1 MSSQAL
7 ALIKRSLKS
16 IARQLRLPFL
26 YLSVSSACN
35 ECRRAETER
44 GEMRSRSEQDICEW
58 KGPRFVGEGAIRKWL
73 HRDQGTLS
81 LIVYSCFIL
90 KLYSDNVRF
99 QTSKQRCSSCSLLN
113 EIEPLSYS
121 ANMSRA

>member
-81 LIVYSCFIL
+81 LIVYSCADFA
-90 KLYSDNVRF
+90 
-99 QTSKQRCSSCSLLN
+99 LL
-113 EIEPLSYS
+113 
-121 ANMSRA
+121 AGATVG